1 MAFDYKFPVPPTDPT
16 CQSSFVRGFAHND
29 WVDGQDTVQ
38 AEQTADEEGLNARL
52 HRIERDLDALGA
64 NLATAFACIQILR
77 GQLVQALTDIK
88 GQFNAKPP
96 KEGKDSKE
104 FKDVKD
110 TKDAKDSKDTKD
122 TKDAKDTKDTKDA
135 KDSKDTKDTKD
146 GKDSK
151 DHKDGK
157 EGKDAKEK
165 EGKEG
170 LGAIEKQLDGLDA
183 PFALPVSSLASFLWA
198 EQPVADGPMFGR
210 AFIQPDER
218 PLVGRRVIE
227 ESTQPEEP

>member
-1 MAFDYKFPVPPTDPT
+1 MAFEYKFPVPPTDPA
-16 CQSSFVRGFAHND
+16 CKSSFVRGFAHND

-64 NLATAFACIQILR
+64 NLATAFACVEILR

-110 TKDAKDSKDTKD
+110 SKDAKDS
-122 TKDAKDTKDTKDA
+122 KDTKDTKDA

-146 GKDSK
+146 SKDSKDNKDSKDSK

-157 EGKDAKEK
+157 EQKDG
-165 EGKEG
+165 GKEG
-170 LGAIEKQLDGLDA
+170 LGAIEKQIDLQ
-183 PFALPVSSLASFLWA
+183 PFALPASNLASFLWMEEPA
-198 EQPVADGPMFGR
+198 ADAPVIDGPGLGR
-210 AFIQPDER
+210 SFIQPDER

-227 ESTQPEEP
+227 EAAGREEA

>member
-1 MAFDYKFPVPPTDPT
+1 MAFDYKFPVPPSDPN
-16 CQSSFVRGFAHND
+16 CQSNFVRGFSHQD

-38 AEQTADEEGLNARL
+38 AGETADEQGLNARL

-77 GQLVQALTDIK
+77 GQLSQALTDIK

-110 TKDAKDSKDTKD
+110 TKDSKDSKDTKD
-122 TKDAKDTKDTKDA
+122 TKDAKDTKDSKDVKDTKDA
-135 KDSKDTKDTKD
+135 KDAKD
-146 GKDSK
+146 GKD
-151 DHKDGK
+151 GK
-157 EGKDAKEK
+157 E
-165 EGKEG
+165 
-170 LGAIEKQLDGLDA
+170 LIGAIEKQLDRPL
-183 PFALPVSSLASFLWA
+183 ALPTSSLASFLWM
-198 EQPVADGPMFGR
+198 EEPVLGSNGDHGAMGR
-210 AFIQPDER
+210 SFIQPDER

-227 ESTQPEEP
+227 EAAGSDEA

>member
-1 MAFDYKFPVPPTDPT
+1 MPFDYKFPVASSDPNCKST
-16 CQSSFVRGFAHND
+16 FTRELEHKD
-29 WVDGQDTVQ
+29 WVDGRDVVQ
-38 AEQTADEEGLNARL
+38 AQQTADEEGLNARL
-52 HRIERDLDALGA
+52 HQIERDLDALGA
-64 NLATAFACIQILR
+64 NLATAFACIEILR

-88 GQFNAKPP
+88 NQFNAKPV

-122 TKDAKDTKDTKDA
+122 TKDS

-146 GKDSK
+146 SKDSKDTKDHKDSK

-157 EGKDAKEK
+157 ETKDAI
-165 EGKEG
+165 
-170 LGAIEKQLDGLDA
+170 GAIEKQLDE
-183 PFALPVSSLASFLWA
+183 PFRPASNLASFLWMDD
-198 EQPVADGPMFGR
+198 PIADGSGGERIAVGR

-218 PLVGRRVIE
+218 PPVGRRVFDEAAGGE
-227 ESTQPEEP
+227 EG

>member
-1 MAFDYKFPVPPTDPT
+1 MPFDYKFPVAPTDPN
-16 CQSSFVRGFAHND
+16 CKSSFVRGFAHAD

-64 NLATAFACIQILR
+64 NLATAFACIEILR
-77 GQLVQALTDIK
+77 GQLVQALADIK

-96 KEGKDSKE
+96 KEGKDTKE
-104 FKDVKD
+104 FKDAKD

-122 TKDAKDTKDTKDA
+122 TKDAKDSKDTKDS
-135 KDSKDTKDTKD
+135 KDSKDSKDTKD

-157 EGKDAKEK
+157 ESKDS
-165 EGKEG
+165 KEG
-170 LGAIEKQLDGLDA
+170 LGAAEKQRDQPLV
-183 PFALPVSSLASFLWA
+183 PMSSFASFLWMEDPA
-198 EQPVADGPMFGR
+198 ADDPAIDGPAIGR

-227 ESTQPEEP
+227 EATGGEEA

>member
-1 MAFDYKFPVPPTDPT
+1 MPFDYKFPVAPSDPN
-16 CQSSFVRGFAHND
+16 CKSSFARGFAHND

-64 NLATAFACIQILR
+64 NLATAFACVEILR
-77 GQLVQALTDIK
+77 GQLVQALNDIK

-104 FKDVKD
+104 FKDTKD

-122 TKDAKDTKDTKDA
+122 TKDAKDSKDTKDA
-135 KDSKDTKDTKD
+135 KDSKDSKDAKD

-151 DHKDGK
+151 DHKDT
-157 EGKDAKEK
+157 KDSKDS
-165 EGKEG
+165 
-170 LGAIEKQLDGLDA
+170 LGAAEKQFDQPL
-183 PFALPVSSLASFLWA
+183 ALPVSSLASFLWA
-198 EQPVADGPMFGR
+198 EDPAAGHPVIDGPPIGR

-227 ESTQPEEP
+227 EGSGLEEA

>member
-1 MAFDYKFPVPPTDPT
+1 MPFDYKFPVPPNDPN
-16 CQSSFVRGFAHND
+16 CKSSFARGFAHND

-52 HRIERDLDALGA
+52 HRIEQDLDALGA
-64 NLATAFACIQILR
+64 NLATAFACIEILR

-122 TKDAKDTKDTKDA
+122 TKDAKDAKDTKDSKDS
-135 KDSKDTKDTKD
+135 KDSKDTKDS
-146 GKDSK
+146 KDSK

-157 EGKDAKEK
+157 ESKDT
-165 EGKEG
+165 KEG
-170 LGAIEKQLDGLDA
+170 LGALEKQIDT
-183 PFALPVSSLASFLWA
+183 PFALPVSSFASFLWTEA
-198 EQPVADGPMFGR
+198 PVADHPAIDGPAIGR

-227 ESTQPEEP
+227 EAAGPEEA